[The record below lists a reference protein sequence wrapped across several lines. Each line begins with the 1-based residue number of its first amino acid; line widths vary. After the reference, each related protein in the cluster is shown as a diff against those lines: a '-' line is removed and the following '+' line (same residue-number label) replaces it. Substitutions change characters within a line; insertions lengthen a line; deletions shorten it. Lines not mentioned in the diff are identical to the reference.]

1 MVVAV
6 DDKSWTET
14 KSTTARCNA
23 QRLSISALGATVR
36 RSAIEAGRLPPR
48 IPEDR
53 HGDGQVSGSEA
64 SEAAAGWLRAVQHQA
79 AGDRHVDAPRRPRP
93 GIWRGSMW
101 AGGRQAAMA
110 PSITTAAQC
119 NGWAWCVWCG
129 LSGGPK
135 GAGDVTARQPSGGI
149 SARIAPTSS
158 PQTSC
163 SSTED
168 AFFSRLTTRRR
179 AASGAGEQE
188 SRTGAPARR
197 EEGGGPAG
205 GTLGRAVARRV
216 ARLERCASQRG
227 MQRRC

>member
-1 MVVAV
+1 MPGAVVVVAV

-48 IPEDR
+48 IREDR

-119 NGWAWCVWCG
+119 NGWAWCVCVVWAVWRAQGSWRRDGPTAISWHLCSNCTDVVPTD
-129 LSGGPK
+129 LVFVYGG
-135 GAGDVTARQPSGGI
+135 
-149 SARIAPTSS
+149 
-158 PQTSC
+158 C
-163 SSTED
+163 
-168 AFFSRLTTRRR
+168 FL
-179 AASGAGEQE
+179 
-188 SRTGAPARR
+188 
-197 EEGGGPAG
+197 
-205 GTLGRAVARRV
+205 
-216 ARLERCASQRG
+216 
-227 MQRRC
+227 